1 MSRLFRSVPS
11 RLAVIAFSLFFL
23 ISLLSR
29 LLLLIET
36 RHDVTWDL
44 SIAGAFAT
52 GVWFDLASALFAI
65 IPWWLLGVLAPV
77 RWLHSRA
84 GKLLLAG
91 LTAAFTVVMIFITT
105 SEWFFWDEFSARF
118 NFIAVDY
125 LIWTQEVLDNITQ
138 SYPMGRIMSAI
149 MIFAAVIVWMMHRKG
164 AFTWV
169 TNGTNSWRDRC
180 VWMVVGLALPS
191 LAVLCVNQSSIPSFT
206 NQYHGELAKNGCWSF
221 MAALKQMELDY
232 QRWYLKLPKDQALG
246 EAKLLLSTASEP
258 ATSTNIEDLRRSIK
272 GRGPERRWNVI
283 LVCMESMSGDYL
295 SYLGNK
301 SGITPNLDRLA
312 KESVF
317 FESLYATGTR
327 TVRGM
332 EALTLNLPPTPGQA
346 IIYRPEGTNL
356 TTTFSP
362 FLDRGYDCAF
372 FYGGDGRFD
381 YMNRYYSTNGCR
393 IMDVGAWKKEDI
405 TLMTAWGACDE
416 DMFHKTLSEADA
428 SHAAGKPF
436 HYFCMTTSN
445 HRPYDFP
452 EGRIDLTPHSSR
464 KSNRIKAAVKYSDW
478 AIGDLIEKASKKP
491 WFKDTLFVIVSDHCA
506 SSAGKTELN
515 IPKYHIPAMI
525 YNPSL
530 VQTQNVSTLCSQ
542 IDLMPTVF
550 GLLNWNYE
558 TLSYGHDLLS
568 PSAETRPGRAFVSN
582 YQNISLLRDEGIAIL
597 KPNRKFSSYACD
609 RKTGDFTAIE
619 PVESEKIVHDATI
632 FYQSA
637 SWLFSSGRLK
647 NSFRRSLPK
656 TPPGPDPTDAP
667 KP

>member
-1 MSRLFRSVPS
+1 MRHIFRSAPA
-11 RLAVIAFSLFFL
+11 RLASIAFALFFL
-23 ISLLSR
+23 VSLLSR
-29 LLLLIET
+29 VLLLVEA
-36 RHDVTWDL
+36 RRDVTWDL
-44 SIAGAFAT
+44 SLIGAFAT
-52 GVWFDLASALFAI
+52 GVWFDLATAVFAI
-65 IPWWLLGVLAPV
+65 IPWWLIGVITPV
-77 RWLHSRA
+77 RWLRSLP
-84 GKLLLAG
+84 GKLLLWG
-91 LTAAFTVVMIFITT
+91 LAAVFSITLIFITT

-125 LIWTQEVLDNITQ
+125 LIWTQEVLDNIKQ
-138 SYPMGRIMSAI
+138 SYPMGKIISGIAVA
-149 MIFAAVIVWMMHRKG
+149 AAVIIWLMHRKG
-164 AFTWV
+164 VFTWV
-169 TNGTNSWRDRC
+169 TAGTTTWKDRSAWS
-180 VWMVVGLALPS
+180 VAGLVFPT
-191 LAVLCVNQSSIPSFT
+191 LAVLCVNQSSMPAFS
-206 NQYHGELAKNGCWSF
+206 NQYHEELAKNGCWSF
-221 MAALKQMELDY
+221 VAAFKQMELDY
-232 QRWYLKLPKDQALG
+232 ERWYLKLPKEQSLG
-246 EAKLLLSTASEP
+246 EAKTLLATANEPSTSG
-258 ATSTNIEDLRRSIK
+258 NIEDLRRSIK
-272 GRGPERRWNVI
+272 SRGPEKRWNVM
-283 LVCMESMSGDYL
+283 LVCMESLSGEYM

-312 KESVF
+312 KESIF
-317 FESLYATGTR
+317 FENLYATGTR

-381 YMNRYYSTNGCR
+381 FMNRYYSTNGCR

-416 DMFHKTLSEADA
+416 DMFHKAISEADA

-452 EGRIDLTPHSSR
+452 EGRIDLSPHSSK
-464 KSNRIKAAVKYSDW
+464 KSSRIKAAVKYSDW
-478 AIGDLIEKASKKP
+478 AIGDLIERASKKP

-530 VQTQNVSTLCSQ
+530 VPTKTVSSLCSQ

-550 GLLNWNYE
+550 GLLDWNYE

-568 PSAETRPGRAFVSN
+568 PSAETRPGRAFISN
-582 YQNISLLRDEGIAIL
+582 YQAIALLRDDGIAIL

-609 RKTGDFTAIE
+609 RKTGDFSPIQPEA
-619 PVESEKIVHDATI
+619 SEKIVHDATV

-647 NSFRRSLPK
+647 NSFRQSLPK
-656 TPPGPDPTDAP
+656 TLPGADASDSP
-667 KP
+667 K